1 MRLIFDAQNA
11 ARNHRLK
18 NCQLEPCVCFIT
30 VGNRWTKLFMQLK
43 RLNGESARNPLI
55 DLFQVLKLSWDDP
68 NSFLLRRA
76 SQGNLRA

>member
-18 NCQLEPCVCFIT
+18 NCQPRTMRLFIT

-43 RLNGESARNPLI
+43 ELNNESARNPLI
-55 DLFQVLKLSWDDP
+55 DLFEVFKLSWDP
-68 NSFLLRRA
+68 NSFRPHAASPGNVRA
-76 SQGNLRA
+76 

>member
-18 NCQLEPCVCFIT
+18 NYQPRTMHLFIT

-43 RLNGESARNPLI
+43 GLNGESARNPLI
-55 DLFQVLKLSWDDP
+55 DLFEVFKLSWDP
-68 NSFLLRRA
+68 NSFRPHAASPGNVRA
-76 SQGNLRA
+76 